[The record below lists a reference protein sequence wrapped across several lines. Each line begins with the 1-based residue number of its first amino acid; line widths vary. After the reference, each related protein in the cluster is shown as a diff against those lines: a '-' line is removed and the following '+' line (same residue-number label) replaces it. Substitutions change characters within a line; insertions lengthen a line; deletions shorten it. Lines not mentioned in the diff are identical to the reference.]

1 MNPKLLDKI
10 GLVKRVHFYDKILK
24 NLVKMRILPCKKW
37 QKTVKQPC
45 KKWQKLLTIF
55 WNKATAIP
63 LALDNG

>member
-1 MNPKLLDKI
+1 MNPKLLDNI

-37 QKTVKQPC
+37 QK
-45 KKWQKLLTIF
+45 LLTIF